1 MTPVSNFVAG
11 DNGSWHPESAQD
23 WSSMEEFVLAQNQ
36 TYLDIQD
43 SDLIQIPANHTIT
56 EANLTVSSLWNP
68 VNYQNTT
75 FGYNQPSQWNGTL
88 TNLQENS
95 ATLTLEKLNVS
106 NIAEDFETVS
116 ATFWRLVTK
125 WADGEVWTIAGI
137 GAPLTSNSGMLLPDD
152 GFQNTSFLATTGN
165 GDLGAGIDA
174 CILSPI
180 IDVPRVINNYTL
192 SFQQWLALDI
202 SDSVELSYLN
212 GNQVWTSLP
221 LPISSNS
228 VSDEWEQVNISL
240 DGIFTQPLTTTNLKF
255 CVSTSQ
261 VNLLRGGWFIDQL
274 ELFNEGDQMG
284 AWFHGN
290 FSGDYL
296 PAASEFIIPA
306 NLSNFPYLDELEIN
320 LDWDIQGYLH
330 DYLYVEFSFDNGQ
343 SWNPISGNYGI
354 PGLGVWHNGN
364 LYYTES
370 KGWIPVYLPIVHN
383 FTNSGGLN
391 HTLFKFTVYTNAGI
405 NFGGATSSGWEGIA
419 LDQLVFHHQRGSNN
433 AQSQVF
439 HDFNNPP
446 NIGLILQT
454 VG

>member
-1 MTPVSNFVAG
+1 MTSRFASQNHRFSHLVASTLVILIIMTPVSNFVAA

-116 ATFWRLVTK
+116 AIPTGGWLPSGP
-125 WADGEVWTIAGI
+125 DGEVWTIAGI

-221 LPISSNS
+221 LPVSSNS

-240 DGIFTQPLTTTNLKF
+240 DGIFTQPLTTTNLQF

-296 PAASEFIIPA
+296 PYAASEFIIPA

-391 HTLFKFTVYTNAGI
+391 L
-405 NFGGATSSGWEGIA
+405 S
-419 LDQLVFHHQRGSNN
+419 
-433 AQSQVF
+433 
-439 HDFNNPP
+439 
-446 NIGLILQT
+446 LIHI
-454 VG
+454 